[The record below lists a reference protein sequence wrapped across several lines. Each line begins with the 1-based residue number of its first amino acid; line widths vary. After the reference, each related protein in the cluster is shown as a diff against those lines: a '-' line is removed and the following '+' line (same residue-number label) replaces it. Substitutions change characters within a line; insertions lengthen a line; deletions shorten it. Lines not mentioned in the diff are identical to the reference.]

1 MILDELRGLFSAL
14 ARFYDE
20 QATHEGPAMLAQV
33 AEELAR
39 VAVGDI
45 TVPEPAPLPAT
56 QLIER
61 LDPGADPVLGRFL
74 GLADALAWTQTAAY
88 AETLSSH
95 FLDNYGYVRLVGP
108 TATAL
113 VSSTRV
119 AVGVGVWGS
128 GLYYPRHTHPAE
140 EAYQVLAGDVGFS
153 GADGVRREL
162 HPGDCAHNAPD
173 EPHELWFGAPGEDP
187 DRSPPCVLSW
197 AWVGEIGVDARLV

>member
-20 QATHEGPAMLAQV
+20 QATHAGPAMLAQV

-61 LDPGADPVLGRFL
+61 LDPGADPVLGGFL
-74 GLADALAWTQTAAY
+74 GLADGLAWTQTAAY

-108 TATAL
+108 IATAL

-140 EAYQVLAGDVGFS
+140 EAYHVLAGDVGFS

-162 HPGDCAHNAPD
+162 HPGDCAHNAPY

-187 DRSPPCVLSW
+187 DRSPPCVLLW

>member
-1 MILDELRGLFSAL
+1 MILDQLGSLFSAL
-14 ARFYDE
+14 ERFYDE
-20 QATHEGPAMLAQV
+20 QAAQAGPAMLAQV
-33 AEELAR
+33 AGELGR
-39 VAVGDI
+39 VTAGDI

-56 QLIER
+56 QLLER
-61 LDPGADPVLGRFL
+61 LDPGADPVLGEFL
-74 GLADALAWTQTAAY
+74 GLAGALTWTQTAAY

-108 TATAL
+108 TAAAL

-128 GLYYPRHTHPAE
+128 GLYYPRHAHPSE
-140 EAYQVLAGDVGFS
+140 EAYHVLAGDVGFS

-162 HPGDCAHNAPD
+162 HPGDCAHNGPD
-173 EPHELWFGAPGEDP
+173 EPHELWVGPPGEDP
-187 DRSPPCVLSW
+187 DRSPPCVLLW

>member
-61 LDPGADPVLGRFL
+61 LDPGAAPVLGRFL

-88 AETLSSH
+88 AAPLSSH

-108 TATAL
+108 TATAS

-128 GLYYPRHTHPAE
+128 GLYYPRHGHPSE
-140 EAYQVLAGDVGFS
+140 EAYHVLAGDVGFS

-162 HPGDCAHNAPD
+162 HPGDCAHNGPD

-187 DRSPPCVLSW
+187 DRSPPCVLLW